1 MDAGPIQI
9 LVIGFTRDDFTN
21 KILPILR
28 VLDETTYI
36 KIIDILFGKK
46 DIRGNIFAIAE
57 DELTLKEA
65 ERFGSVA
72 GTLIGLGLTQGERS
86 EPSSPGDLAFAEND
100 FGFNIEE
107 IKRVIGKI
115 PNNSSFVIVLIEQC
129 WTIEFKD
136 NITKAGGKLLAQGQ
150 VSPLSLANVEAE
162 IAATTGSPD
171 KDKSDQM
178 AVRQQTISGAF
189 FEN

>member
-107 IKRVIGKI
+107 IERVIEKI
-115 PNNSSFVIVLIEQC
+115 PNNSSFAIVLIEQC

-171 KDKSDQM
+171 K
-178 AVRQQTISGAF
+178 G
-189 FEN
+189 